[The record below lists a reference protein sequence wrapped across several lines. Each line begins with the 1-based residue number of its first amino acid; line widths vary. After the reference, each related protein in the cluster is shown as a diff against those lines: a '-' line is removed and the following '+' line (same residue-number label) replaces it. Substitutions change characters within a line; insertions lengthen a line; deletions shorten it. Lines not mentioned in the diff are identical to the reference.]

1 MTTKE
6 SIIQTMAKDA
16 GISKKAAT
24 AAYASLMTYI
34 KSQLTDG
41 EPLSLPSRRI
51 GAASVRVRFVPEYRN
66 RALEHFIRAYQKL

>member
-1 MTTKE
+1 MTAKE

-24 AAYASLMTYI
+24 AAYDTLTTYI

-41 EPLSLPSRRI
+41 EPLDLPRRRI
-51 GAASVRVRFVPEYRN
+51 GTATVRVHFLPERKN
-66 RALEHFIRAYQKL
+66 RALEYFIRAYQKL